1 VRYARGRGQRS
12 VGFMS
17 CAELCQ
23 KVTVI
28 AFQSNVGNREQV
40 KGKKKQNQRA
50 QVNRN
55 KTRDQIKEGELE
67 GASSMGR

>member
-1 VRYARGRGQRS
+1 
-12 VGFMS
+12 MS
-17 CAELCQ
+17 CAELCP

-28 AFQSNVGNREQV
+28 AFQSHVGNREQV

-55 KTRDQIKEGELE
+55 KTRDQIKEGKLE